1 MAERLA
7 ALSLSEASS
16 LLAAGEVTS
25 RALVQAC
32 LQRISHTRE
41 LNCYVTET
49 AEEAALEAADAS
61 DARRTAGAALGALD
75 GVPLAIKD
83 NLCTQGM
90 RTTCASRDGARS
102 ARLRARDLRRMRCA
116 QRGRGGCG

>member
-49 AEEAALEAADAS
+49 AEEAALARARELGEA
-61 DARRTAGAALGALD
+61 R
-75 GVPLAIKD
+75 
-83 NLCTQGM
+83 M
-90 RTTCASRDGARS
+90 RID
-102 ARLRARDLRRMRCA
+102 LRAAAAGKDEA
-116 QRGRGGCG
+116 EHAGGRPSA

>member
-1 MAERLA
+1 MAELRLA

-32 LQRISHTRE
+32 LRRISDTRD

-49 AEEAALEAADAS
+49 AEEAVVEVDDDPREAQLERSWD
-61 DARRTAGAALGALD
+61 LD
-75 GVPLAIKD
+75 
-83 NLCTQGM
+83 
-90 RTTCASRDGARS
+90 
-102 ARLRARDLRRMRCA
+102 
-116 QRGRGGCG
+116 